1 MSDTMLKTE
10 PASSPATDV
19 DRVESPV
26 EARRL
31 IRSGAH
37 SGHTAAMA
45 PGYMQG
51 NLAILPAAYALDF
64 ARYCQRNPKPCP
76 LVGVSETGDPM
87 LRTLGEDIDIRTDIG
102 SYNVFRDG
110 ELVDQVTDIRELWRD
125 DFVAFVLGCSY
136 SFEDALLAEGVR
148 LKHLETGAVV
158 AMYYTSIKTVPAGAF
173 AGPTVV
179 SMRPMTTAHA
189 IRAVE
194 VTARFPHTHGTP
206 VHLGRPELIGIDDI
220 FKPDQGDVPEIDDD
234 EIPVF
239 WACGVTPQLAVRA
252 ARPEICI
259 THTPGS
265 MLVTDLRSAN
275 ARDGLPASRAA

>member
-1 MSDTMLKTE
+1 MSETMLKPK
-10 PASSPATDV
+10 PAFSPATDV
-19 DRVESPV
+19 EWIKSPV
-26 EARRL
+26 EARKL

-37 SGHTAAMA
+37 TGHTAAMA

-51 NLAILPAAYALDF
+51 NLAILPAEYALDF

-76 LVGVSETGDPM
+76 LVGVSDTGDPM
-87 LRTLGEDIDIRTDIG
+87 LRTLGEDIDIRTDVG

-110 ELVDQVTDIRELWRD
+110 ELVDQVTDIRALWRD
-125 DFVAFVLGCSY
+125 DFVAFVLGCSF
-136 SFEDALLAEGVR
+136 SFEEALLAEGVR
-148 LKHLETGAVV
+148 LKHLETGNVV
-158 AMYYTSIKTVPAGAF
+158 AMYYSSIQTVPAGGF

-179 SMRPMTTAHA
+179 SMRPMTTADA

-220 FKPDQGDVPEIDDD
+220 LQPDQGDVPEIDDD

-259 THTPGS
+259 THKPGC
-265 MLVTDLRSAN
+265 MLVTDVPSAR
-275 ARDGLPASRAA
+275 ARDGLPAARPA

>member
-76 LVGVSETGDPM
+76 LVGVSDTGDPM

-220 FKPDQGDVPEIDDD
+220 LQPDQGDVPEIDDD

>member
-51 NLAILPAAYALDF
+51 NLAILPAVYALDF

-76 LVGVSETGDPM
+76 LVGVSDTGDPM
-87 LRTLGEDIDIRTDIG
+87 LRTLGEDIDIRTDVG

-220 FKPDQGDVPEIDDD
+220 LQPDQGDVPEIDDD